1 MNERAAAA
9 APADGRARWALI
21 AQSLR
26 DRIVA
31 GEWRAGDAI
40 PAESALARSHG
51 VALGTMRAA
60 IESLSDEGLLERIQG
75 RGTFVRAGIAGAGLS
90 RFFRWGDGGDALPQS
105 RVLSVRTVA
114 ASAEVARALGAQAKA
129 PVLRLRRHRVRERR
143 VLLVE
148 TIWLPLPAFAAL
160 ETLAPADFGPLLY
173 PLVARRC
180 GIVVHRAVDDIAF
193 HALDARTA
201 ATLGLDPGDPGVRI
215 VRRAYDLAGRAV
227 EYRITRGDAREFR
240 YRAEVR

>member
-1 MNERAAAA
+1 MSEQAPA
-9 APADGRARWALI
+9 APPAAGRARWALI

-26 DRIVA
+26 ERIVA

-60 IESLSDEGLLERIQG
+60 IEALSDEGLLERVHG

-105 RVLSVRTVA
+105 RVLSARTLA
-114 ASAEVARALGAQAKA
+114 ASAEVARALGIPAKDA
-129 PVLRLRRHRVRERR
+129 VLRLRRHRVREQR
-143 VLLVE
+143 VLLAE

-160 ETLAPADFGPLLY
+160 ASLAPADFGPLLY
-173 PLVARRC
+173 PLFARRC
-180 GIVVHRAVDDIAF
+180 GIVVHRAIDDIAF
-193 HALDARTA
+193 HPLDARTA
-201 ATLGLDPGDPGVRI
+201 ATLGLEPGDPGVRI
-215 VRRAYDLAGRAV
+215 ARRAFDLSGRAV
-227 EYRITRGDAREFR
+227 EYRITCGDAREFR